1 MIATFSPAAF
11 GLGRLACGEEAVHA
25 CGLFGEAD
33 GKRR

>member
-11 GLGRLACGEEAVHA
+11 GLGHLACGEDVRT
-25 CGLFGEAD
+25 CGLFGEAG